1 MLTIKYFTT
10 YLKRRPFIQFFESEK
25 YNYPQSSTLYNRW
38 VFVIIT
44 RNFIILKKNV
54 FITPFFGFKNVCY
67 VLKEQLFLFNTSIW
81 WSLFH
86 DYQFLKKKEIIV
98 ELYIKNI
105 NFILIN
111 IIFFLELYK
120 VKNRIACIISDIK
133 TD

>member
-44 RNFIILKKNV
+44 RHFIILKKNV
-54 FITPFFGFKNVCY
+54 FITPFFGFKNVRY
-67 VLKEQLFLFNTSIW
+67 VSSYFCLILAFDDCCFMMTNVYLPIFKEERNYCWTI
-81 WSLFH
+81 H
-86 DYQFLKKKEIIV
+86 
-98 ELYIKNI
+98 KNI

-120 VKNRIACIISDIK
+120 VKNRIACIISDK
-133 TD
+133 